1 MPMRRS
7 AVSVTRAHLNQAILV
22 ALIALFALTIGAF
35 SAQANDDL
43 DQGLKVGTA
52 IPQDM
57 AAPDQQ
63 GDTRSLKSLMGR
75 SGLIL
80 LFTRSLDW

>member
-7 AVSVTRAHLNQAILV
+7 AVSVTRAHQNQAILV

-43 DQGLKVGTA
+43 DQGLKVGTV